1 MQIRVKWSFKDGL
14 LAQLVQL
21 VVALRLLRLAYGRAI
36 GALTVTVVS
45 AAKVGADHAR
55 VLEGSV
61 WDCRPGD
68 ELARNI

>member
-1 MQIRVKWSFKDGL
+1 M
-14 LAQLVQL
+14 QL